1 MAGSLPDLHS
11 SMTPTPSAKFQGI
24 EAGRGAAALF
34 VVLAHATTII
44 AEPRFDGAMPF
55 GGFFQPFGTGIDF
68 FFVLS
73 GFIIA
78 WVHGSDI
85 GRPERFRN
93 YAYRRFFRIYPA
105 YWAVLFPLVLLYFLL
120 PGTGIPSQRDPL
132 NLLFS
137 AALLPYPAAPVLGV
151 AWTLVHEIF
160 FYLLFSLLILCG
172 RRLLWLIPVWI
183 GLILF
188 TELSFAEKPFPFSIF
203 FNAFNLEF
211 IIGGLAA
218 VALRRW
224 RIPSPRV
231 LAIVGFCAFC
241 LLTATQPAFL
251 QVSLLARLAYGCSV
265 FLGIVGVVEWERSG
279 GLKVNRAL
287 TLLGTSSYA
296 IYLVHGVAL
305 SIVIQIA
312 FRLIGPALKP
322 ELMFGALIVIAVA
335 AGIAF
340 HYMVE
345 KPLARLTSGSATAAR
360 KVNTTPAGT

>member
-1 MAGSLPDLHS
+1 MARITPDLHS
-11 SMTPTPSAKFQGI
+11 SMTSTPSAKFQGI

-44 AEPRFDGAMPF
+44 AEPRFLEAMPF

-78 WVHGSDI
+78 WVHGGDI

-105 YWAVLFPLVLLYFLL
+105 YWAVLFPLALLYFLR

-172 RRLLWLIPVWI
+172 RRLLWLAPVWI
-183 GLILF
+183 ALILF
-188 TELSFAEKPFPFSIF
+188 TELSFAEKPFPLSIF
-203 FNAFNLEF
+203 CNAFNLEF

-279 GLKVNRAL
+279 GLTVHRSL
-287 TLLGTSSYA
+287 RILGASSYA

-305 SIVIQIA
+305 SIAIQAIM
-312 FRLIGPALKP
+312 RLIGPALKP
-322 ELMFGALIVIAVA
+322 EILFGAVVILSVA
-335 AGIAF
+335 TGVAF
-340 HYMVE
+340 HYLVE
-345 KPLARLTSGSATAAR
+345 KPLARLTANSTSRLKAGAS
-360 KVNTTPAGT
+360 PAGI

>member
-1 MAGSLPDLHS
+1 
-11 SMTPTPSAKFQGI
+11 MTSTPPGKFHGI

-44 AEPRFDGAMPF
+44 AEPRFYGVMPF
-55 GGFFQPFGTGIDF
+55 GGFFYPFGTGIDF

-105 YWAVLFPLVLLYFLL
+105 YWAVLFPLALLYFLL
-120 PGTGIPSQRDPL
+120 PGTGVPSQRDPL

-137 AALLPYPAAPVLGV
+137 AALLPYPAPPVLGV

-172 RRLLWLIPVWI
+172 RRLLWLVPVWI
-183 GLILF
+183 ALIVF
-188 TELSFAEKPFPFSIF
+188 TELRFQEKPFPFSIF

-218 VALRRW
+218 LALRTW
-224 RIPSPRV
+224 RIPSPKA
-231 LAIVGFCAFC
+231 LAIAGFCAFC
-241 LLTATQPAFL
+241 LLTAAQPAFL
-251 QVSLLARLAYGCSV
+251 QVSLLARLAYGCAV
-265 FLGIVGVVEWERSG
+265 FLGIVGVVEWERGG

-287 TLLGTSSYA
+287 TLLGASSYA

-305 SIVIQIA
+305 SIVIQIT
-312 FRLIGPALKP
+312 FRLLGPALKP
-322 ELMFGALIVIAVA
+322 ELMFGVVIIAAVA
-335 AGIAF
+335 AGVAF
-340 HYMVE
+340 RYLVE
-345 KPLARLTSGSATAAR
+345 KPLARLTSGSATASR
-360 KVNTTPAGT
+360 GVGTTPART